1 MGDLP
6 KKSIRITDL
15 TRLDTPTKVDEKQ
28 ELLFP
33 AACNQT
39 EKDTFALPLNMLVEW
54 LLLKHA
60 ADKSLSNLD
69 EIGQAILDAKQDYFN
84 KVTQNT
90 DLNTF
95 TTDGIWKVKL
105 TGVTECHAPGSGVGY
120 YVIAVDSDEDG
131 VIEQQARNLYESSGD
146 IYHRQRVNGTW
157 TGWGLI
163 TQDMGSPTFT
173 EAPHVVNPG
182 TANDQLATI
191 GQLNIKFSDIFQTE
205 WRITEGVLV
214 TGEATYA
221 EGVLTLP
228 VGSKYYTN
236 DSIKV
241 ETTTDI
247 SINIPSNVT
256 RYVFANDEGS
266 LVAWSDFV
274 KVVETPSTIP
284 SGTLIYNIYS
294 DQYED
299 ANGTYSLA
307 PIGVVNNGS
316 FAASNG
322 IQFLNIENLQAT
334 LDALNVND
342 KVDKTIGTDAQN
354 SVVSSDTQYERQ
366 VSAGHYVQTGEEY
379 ELDFGAGIVAK
390 SHEEDEDGEGT
401 YNKAPEVTVFAQD
414 GAVRTEINV
423 TPQGATLSAPRLDEP
438 SEIATMADLDEII
451 QTSLTFIGYVSNA
464 QPSSSDFTFKVGNLW
479 INSDTMP
486 TTFPVPASSIRVWNG
501 TSWETTTK
509 TYTASDFDFVRNIND
524 NEGYYWFG
532 GVWKVMSTDMD
543 TDYFELG
550 SDGKWKIKTNVNLP
564 GSPTT
569 TTQTGNDNSTKI
581 ATTAFVQTVVQS
593 KASVSVSPTGTSTNT
608 VKYIIV
614 NGTEYQLAGGGSEE
628 DDLTIVKNSD
638 DKIQTV
644 GVLDQNDNTVAI
656 KVWTGAHDDLPAVR
670 DPNTLYNVTDDV
682 SGGDSVYTKTEVD
695 VLLTTMLNTLYPVG
709 SVYIGTQ
716 STCPLATLISNSTWE
731 LVAQDRSIQGSSTN
745 HAAGTTIEAGLPDHN
760 HTVSTYSSYYSY
772 AGGGYGGLTNSTN
785 RTTSNASAS
794 NPIYGKSNTVQPPA
808 YVVNVWR
815 RIA

>member
-1 MGDLP
+1 MSDLP

-15 TRLDTPTKVDEKQ
+15 TRLDSSEKIDAKQ
-28 ELLFP
+28 ELLF
-33 AACNQT
+33 AVACNQT
-39 EKDTFALPLNMLVEW
+39 EKDTFSMPVNSFTTW

-60 ADKSLSNLD
+60 ANRDLSNLSD
-69 EIGQAILDAKQDYFN
+69 IGQAILDAKQDYFN
-84 KVTQNT
+84 KVTDDT

-95 TTDGIWKVKL
+95 TQDGIWKVTL
-105 TGVTECHAPGSGVGY
+105 TGAVECHAPASGVGY
-120 YVIAVDSDEDG
+120 YVVSVDTDENG
-131 VIEQQARNLYESSGD
+131 LIEQQARNLNASAGD
-146 IYHRQRVNGTW
+146 IYHRQRINGTW

-163 TQDMGSPTFT
+163 TQDMANPTFT
-173 EAPHVVNPG
+173 EAPTVITPG
-182 TANDQLATI
+182 TNDDQLATI
-191 GQLNIKFSDIFQTE
+191 GQLNGKFSDIFQTE

-214 TGEATYA
+214 KGEPSYSN
-221 EGVLTLP
+221 GVLLLP
-228 VGSKYYTN
+228 AGSKYYTN

-247 SINIPSNVT
+247 SISISASVV

-266 LVAWSDFV
+266 LVAWSNFV
-274 KVVETPSTIP
+274 KVVETPATIP
-284 SGTLIYNIYS
+284 DGTLIYNIYS

-322 IQFLNIENLQAT
+322 IQFLNLENLQAT
-334 LDALNVND
+334 LDALDVND

-366 VSAGHYVQTGEEY
+366 ISAGHYVQTGEEY

-390 SHEEDEDGEGT
+390 SHEEDEDDEGT
-401 YNKAPEVTVFAQD
+401 YNKAPEATVFAQD

-451 QTSLTFIGYVSNA
+451 QTSLTFVGYVSST
-464 QPSSSDFTFKVGNLW
+464 QPSASTFTFKVGNLW
-479 INSDTMP
+479 INSSTMP
-486 TTFPVPASSIRVWNG
+486 TTFPVAASSIRVWNG

-509 TYTASDFDFVRNIND
+509 TYTASDFDFMRNVND

-532 GVWKVMSTDMD
+532 GVWKIMSTDMD

-581 ATTAFVQTVVQS
+581 ATTAFVQTVAQS
-593 KASVSVSPTGTSTNT
+593 KSTVSVSQSGTSSNE
-608 VKYIIV
+608 VKYITV
-614 NGTEYQLAGGGSEE
+614 NGTEYKLVGGSV
-628 DDLTIVKNSD
+628 DD
-638 DKIQTV
+638 
-644 GVLDQNDNTVAI
+644 
-656 KVWTGAHDDLPAVR
+656 
-670 DPNTLYNVTDDV
+670 
-682 SGGDSVYTKTEVD
+682 VYTKGEVD
-695 VLLTTMLNTLYPVG
+695 ALLTQKSATDLSNITANGKEVIAHNAMPSDRYIDLTLGASDSQYTAPADG
-709 SVYIGTQ
+709 YVYIIKVANANNQ
-716 STCPLATLISNSTWE
+716 HVQINSTDGVGAICMVQNTNWARLFIPVRKGNTYHVQYTTGGDTRVFRFIYAE
-731 LVAQDRSIQGSSTN
+731 GAQ
-745 HAAGTTIEAGLPDHN
+745 
-760 HTVSTYSSYYSY
+760 
-772 AGGGYGGLTNSTN
+772 
-785 RTTSNASAS
+785 
-794 NPIYGKSNTVQPPA
+794 
-808 YVVNVWR
+808 
-815 RIA
+815 